1 MQESCEFHRATK
13 VAKLEASSNSAGKLP
28 SSTLKECRSSSSSS
42 FQTDPNQEADSTGFK
57 RANGESFCVHD
68 SPNQN
73 LGSGLGKEFNGG
85 TPTLIELFCGTAG
98 VSAQFK
104 LAGGKSMG
112 IDHQVKRHKLKAA
125 AVQMDLKQRWVQ
137 ELIFKEVSSGR
148 VDAIHMAPPCGT
160 SSAARNIPIKRK
172 LRQKGAHSP
181 VLFAVI
187 NFLTGF
193 PH

>member
-1 MQESCEFHRATK
+1 M
-13 VAKLEASSNSAGKLP
+13 
-28 SSTLKECRSSSSSS
+28 
-42 FQTDPNQEADSTGFK
+42 
-57 RANGESFCVHD
+57 HD
-68 SPNQN
+68 IPNQN
-73 LGSGLGKEFNGG
+73 FGSGMGQEFNGG

-137 ELIFKEVSSGR
+137 ELLFKEVASGR

-172 LRQKGAHSP
+172 LRQKGAPQPRPLRSHQFPDGLPS
-181 VLFAVI
+181 LKGLNRAI
-187 NFLTGF
+187 GF
-193 PH
+193 NLQISYMTFVPGCVE